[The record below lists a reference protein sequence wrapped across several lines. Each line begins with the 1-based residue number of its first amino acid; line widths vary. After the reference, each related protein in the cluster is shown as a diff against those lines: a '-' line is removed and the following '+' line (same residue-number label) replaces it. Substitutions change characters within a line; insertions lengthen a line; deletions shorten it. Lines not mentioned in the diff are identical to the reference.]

1 MGPLYH
7 NKNIG
12 AAFVLMGSILLIM
25 VAGELAIKLL
35 FIFLA
40 LMCIDYGLRLMGN
53 RSLMQMI
60 KDSLNSL

>member
-1 MGPLYH
+1 MGTLYH

-25 VAGELAIKLL
+25 LAGEWVIKLL
-35 FIFLA
+35 FIFLS

-53 RSLMQMI
+53 GSLMQMVRRW
-60 KDSLNSL
+60 LNSL